1 MFSIQQ
7 PRTILFS
14 SSKTT
19 TTDIET
25 EHRQG
30 QIMPNTLVVG
40 GGLAGLATAAALRNI
55 ANIDAVHVV
64 ERMCDTLANESAGAA
79 IQLGPNAF
87 KALEAIGGGKT
98 FVEKIYEAGSV
109 LEETLIL
116 LPGAADGTATP
127 TASIPNTAKAE
138 TGYPI
143 VLVRWGV
150 LRKLLGELLPEESL
164 SFGTGSEIVGYAF
177 SDGDDDDDKG
187 VEPVDKEGKKVAVDG
202 SSFSSSQLIIGA
214 DGLHSVFRERVQT
227 NTMTVPVSEK
237 DSEQPVSSSSSLK
250 DMKRVNIKA
259 VVPVELKEL
268 GLPFTKEGATF
279 AQFSPQLAGFA
290 GPAGKG
296 YTYWAISVAD
306 DEESGSKFL
315 SSVNDND
322 DDYQDASKK
331 LLLEKL
337 EASSSSDGVD
347 RKWIISLVERT
358 DSNAILINRSLEA
371 PVKETDSFVSKDTR
385 VVLVG
390 DAAHAMSASYGQSAS
405 FAFEDAATLA
415 LLLKENNENDNGSS
429 SSSRN
434 NDVAKALQDYSD
446 KRTGRCM
453 EMQRRSEERAT
464 KAMRGEKELE
474 DVSKWVHAWKP

>member
-1 MFSIQQ
+1 
-7 PRTILFS
+7 
-14 SSKTT
+14 
-19 TTDIET
+19 
-25 EHRQG
+25 
-30 QIMPNTLVVG
+30 
-40 GGLAGLATAAALRNI
+40 
-55 ANIDAVHVV
+55 
-64 ERMCDTLANESAGAA
+64 MCDTLANESAGAA

-87 KALEAIGGGKT
+87 KALEAIGGEP
-98 FVEKIYEAGSV
+98 FVQKIYEAGSV

-116 LPGAADGTATP
+116 LPAAGDGGTVTPTMAIPFTAT
-127 TASIPNTAKAE
+127 AE

-164 SFGTGSEIVGYAF
+164 TFGTGSEIVGYAF
-177 SDGDDDDDKG
+177 SNDDDDDNDKDNNNNNMNNN
-187 VEPVDKEGKKVAVDG
+187 VEPVDREGKRVAIGG

-214 DGLHSVFRERVQT
+214 DGLNSVFRDRVQT
-227 NTMTVPVSEK
+227 NTMTVPEK
-237 DSEQPVSSSSSLK
+237 EDSEQPVSSSLR

-315 SSVNDND
+315 SSVNNNNSNDTSDDDD
-322 DDYQDASKK
+322 DDYKVASKK

-347 RKWIISLVERT
+347 RRWIISLVERT
-358 DSNAILINRSLEA
+358 DSRQMLINRSLEA
-371 PVKETDSFVSKDTR
+371 PVKEKDSFVSKDGC

-390 DAAHAMSASYGQSAS
+390 DAAHVMSASYGQSAS

-415 LLLKENNENDNGSS
+415 LILKENNDNDNK
-429 SSSRN
+429 N
-434 NDVAKALQDYSD
+434 NNNVAKALQDYSD
-446 KRTGRCM
+446 KRIGRCM
-453 EMQRRSEERAT
+453 EMQRRSEERAA

-474 DVSKWVHAWKP
+474 DVSKWVYAWEP

>member
-1 MFSIQQ
+1 
-7 PRTILFS
+7 
-14 SSKTT
+14 
-19 TTDIET
+19 
-25 EHRQG
+25 
-30 QIMPNTLVVG
+30 
-40 GGLAGLATAAALRNI
+40 
-55 ANIDAVHVV
+55 
-64 ERMCDTLANESAGAA
+64 
-79 IQLGPNAF
+79 
-87 KALEAIGGGKT
+87 
-98 FVEKIYEAGSV
+98 V

-116 LPGAADGTATP
+116 LPGAADGTVTP

-177 SDGDDDDDKG
+177 SDGNNNMNNN

-227 NTMTVPVSEK
+227 NTMTVPVPEK
-237 DSEQPVSSSSSLK
+237 DSEQPVSSSSLK

-279 AQFSPQLAGFA
+279 AQFSPLLAGFA

-315 SSVNDND
+315 SSVNDD
-322 DDYQDASKK
+322 DDYKAASKK

-371 PVKETDSFVSKDTR
+371 PVKEADSFVSKDTR

-390 DAAHAMSASYGQSAS
+390 DAAHAMSASYGQAAS

-415 LLLKENNENDNGSS
+415 LLLKENNDNDNN
-429 SSSRN
+429 N
-434 NDVAKALQDYSD
+434 NDVAEALQAYSN
-446 KRTGRCM
+446 KRIGRCM
-453 EMQRRSEERAT
+453 EMQRRSEERAA

-474 DVSKWVHAWKP
+474 DVSKWVHAWEP

>member
-1 MFSIQQ
+1 
-7 PRTILFS
+7 
-14 SSKTT
+14 
-19 TTDIET
+19 
-25 EHRQG
+25 
-30 QIMPNTLVVG
+30 
-40 GGLAGLATAAALRNI
+40 LATAAALRNI

-64 ERMCDTLANESAGAA
+64 EKMRDTLANESAGAA

-87 KALEAIGGGKT
+87 KALKAIGG
-98 FVEKIYEAGSV
+98 VQLLEKIYEAGSV

-116 LPGAADGTATP
+116 LPGGATAP
-127 TASIPNTAKAE
+127 IPNTAKAE

-164 SFGTGSEIVGYAF
+164 TFGTGSEIVGYAF
-177 SDGDDDDDKG
+177 SDDDKDNKNNNKNMIMNSNN
-187 VEPVDKEGKKVAVDG
+187 VEPVDREGKKVVVGDG
-202 SSFSSSQLIIGA
+202 SSFSLSSQLIIGA
-214 DGLHSVFRERVQT
+214 DGLNSVFRDRVQT
-227 NTMTVPVSEK
+227 NTMTVVPDKK
-237 DSEQPVSSSSSLK
+237 DSEEQPVSVSSSSLLK

-259 VVPVELKEL
+259 VVPIELMEL

-306 DEESGSKFL
+306 DAESGSKFL
-315 SSVNDND
+315 SSLVNNNDISD
-322 DDYQDASKK
+322 DDDDNYKIASKK

-337 EASSSSDGVD
+337 VASSASDGVD

-358 DSNAILINRSLEA
+358 DSSTILINRSLEA
-371 PVKETDSFVSKDTR
+371 PVKENDSFVSKDGR

-390 DAAHAMSASYGQSAS
+390 DAAHVMSASYGQSAS

-415 LLLKENNENDNGSS
+415 LLLKENNDNDNN
-429 SSSRN
+429 N
-434 NDVAKALQDYSD
+434 NDVAEALQAYSN
-446 KRTGRCM
+446 KRIGRCM
-453 EMQRRSEERAT
+453 EMQRRSEERAA

-474 DVSKWVHAWKP
+474 DVSKWVHAWEP

>member
-1 MFSIQQ
+1 
-7 PRTILFS
+7 L
-14 SSKTT
+14 KTT

-30 QIMPNTLVVG
+30 QMMPNTLVVG

-64 ERMCDTLANESAGAA
+64 EKMCDTLANESAGAA

-87 KALEAIGGGKT
+87 KALEVIGGGRT
-98 FVEKIYEAGSV
+98 FLEKIYEAGSV

-116 LPGAADGTATP
+116 LPGAADGTVTP

-177 SDGDDDDDKG
+177 SDDDDDKDNDNNNMNNN
-187 VEPVDKEGKKVAVDG
+187 VEPVNKEGKKVAVDG

-227 NTMTVPVSEK
+227 NTMMVPVPEK
-237 DSEQPVSSSSSLK
+237 DSEQPVSSSSLK

-296 YTYWAISVAD
+296 HTYWAISVAD

-315 SSVNDND
+315 SSVNDD
-322 DDYQDASKK
+322 DDYKAASKK

-371 PVKETDSFVSKDTR
+371 PVKDTDSFVSKDTR

-415 LLLKENNENDNGSS
+415 LLLKENNDNGGSS
-429 SSSRN
+429 SKNNSNNNNN

-453 EMQRRSEERAT
+453 EMQRRSEERAG

-474 DVSKWVHAWKP
+474 DVSKWVHAWEP